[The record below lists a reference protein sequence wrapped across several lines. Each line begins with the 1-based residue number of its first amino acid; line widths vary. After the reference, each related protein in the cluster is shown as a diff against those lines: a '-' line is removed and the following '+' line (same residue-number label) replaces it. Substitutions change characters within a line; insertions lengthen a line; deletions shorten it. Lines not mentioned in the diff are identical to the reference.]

1 MQKQTHKM
9 RIISN
14 LIYFSLSLLLFIF
27 NFASNSYA
35 IGNVDWVLLKEN
47 DYGKEWLDK
56 GSIKPLPNGE
66 ISVLTKFFK
75 NPTNSNDDGELSLYV
90 MRINCNEKRFK
101 DTSINGIPQFN
112 SKWQTSNND
121 ELIDVVI
128 ENSCSEF
135 INESVS
141 YTHLTLPTT
150 PYV

>member
-1 MQKQTHKM
+1 MK
-9 RIISN
+9 IISN
-14 LIYFSLSLLLFIF
+14 LFYFSLTLLFFIL
-27 NFASNSYA
+27 NFSSYSNA

-47 DYGKEWLDK
+47 NDGKEWIDK

-75 NPTNSNDDGELSLYV
+75 NSTNSNNDGELSLYV
-90 MRINCNEKRFK
+90 MRINCDEKKFK
-101 DTSINGIPQFN
+101 DISINGIPQFY

-135 INESVS
+135 ING
-141 YTHLTLPTT
+141 
-150 PYV
+150 

>member
-1 MQKQTHKM
+1 M

-14 LIYFSLSLLLFIF
+14 FFYFSLSLLLITL
-27 NFASNSYA
+27 NLASYSYA

-47 DYGKEWLDK
+47 DDGKEWLDK

-75 NPTNSNDDGELSLYV
+75 NPTDSDDGELSLYV
-90 MRINCNEKRFK
+90 MRINCTEKKFK

-112 SKWQTSNND
+112 SKWRTAKND
-121 ELIDVVI
+121 ELIDIVI

-135 INESVS
+135 INE
-141 YTHLTLPTT
+141 
-150 PYV
+150 

>member
-1 MQKQTHKM
+1 M

-14 LIYFSLSLLLFIF
+14 LFYFSISLLFFIL
-27 NFASNSYA
+27 NFASYSYA

-47 DYGKEWLDK
+47 DDGKEWLDK
-56 GSIKPLPNGE
+56 GSIKSLSNGE

-75 NPTNSNDDGELSLYV
+75 NPTNSDDGELSLYV
-90 MRINCNEKRFK
+90 MRINCDEKKFK

-112 SKWQTSNND
+112 SKWQISNND

-135 INESVS
+135 IN
-141 YTHLTLPTT
+141 
-150 PYV
+150 